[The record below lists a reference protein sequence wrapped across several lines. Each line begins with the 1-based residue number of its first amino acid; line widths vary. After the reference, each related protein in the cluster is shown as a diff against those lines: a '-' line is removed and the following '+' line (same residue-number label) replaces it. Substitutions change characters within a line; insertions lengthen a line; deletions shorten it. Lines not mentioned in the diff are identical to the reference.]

1 MSLDHAP
8 FWSAVNER
16 EADKLLSELAE
27 APKYDKVVA
36 TLFAVMQ
43 AGYGNTAMPDEV
55 RFDLDDVRAVMGA
68 LKDRG
73 NIDKVVKN
81 VADVKYT
88 YDARKDHPA
97 SILRSGHWV
106 WLQNGKGKYIF
117 KRTHR
122 PNLIDLEHEFP
133 EETEIH
139 HVPDGLPESI
149 SALLGIDEQAV
160 LARVRNG
167 GLIERFLNLSG
178 RAHALQGHH
187 RTTVKY
193 GQIEIDEVYGYEPRR
208 GEVGIVPISAKG
220 GNDKLSWS
228 QALNLNVYGYEK
240 YRHRKADIRSL
251 GILHDATSLWIAEFS
266 NDTSID
272 SIQLTRAKRYSFFH

>member
-1 MSLDHAP
+1 MSLDHVP
-8 FWSAVNER
+8 FWSSVNEK
-16 EADKLLSELAE
+16 EAKELLNELE
-27 APKYDKVVA
+27 DAPIYDRIVA

-43 AGYGNTAMPDEV
+43 AGYGNAPMPDEV
-55 RFDLDDVRAVMGA
+55 AFELDDVRDVMTT
-68 LKDRG
+68 LKERG
-73 NIDKVVKN
+73 HIAKVVKN

-88 YDARKDHPA
+88 FDARRDHPA

-106 WLQNGKGKYIF
+106 WLQNGKGKYLF

-122 PNLIDLEHEFP
+122 PNLIDLDQEFP
-133 EETEIH
+133 KETEIH
-139 HVPDGLPESI
+139 HVPDGLPEAI
-149 SALLGIDEQAV
+149 SALLGTDEQAV

-167 GLIERFLNLSG
+167 GLIERFLDLSG

-187 RTTVKY
+187 RTTVRY

-220 GNDKLSWS
+220 GQDKLSWS
-228 QALNLNVYGYEK
+228 QALNLNVYGAEK
-240 YRHRKADIRSL
+240 YRHRKAQIRSL

-266 NDTSID
+266 NETSID
-272 SIQLTRAKRYSFFH
+272 DIRLLRAKRYSFFH